1 MVWILKTAL
10 MILSVN
16 RLRFLSHSLQHWLKI
31 RRGRLLPDL
40 LYSISKESL
49 KLSSSSFLRLFEA
62 VCFFNRSLVFV
73 VYLRSHLALKQ
84 AVKQEMRLSVGSVG
98 SCIGLRESEWVGG
111 AHHKCFSVCDILQS
125 TNKPDWI
132 QSQSYNQS
140 LHNRNAL
147 VPLQRFSLRYP
158 IWGCLSSFSFF
169 FTDSVI
175 WMTILF

>member
-1 MVWILKTAL
+1 MVTPWPA
-10 MILSVN
+10 
-16 RLRFLSHSLQHWLKI
+16 
-31 RRGRLLPDL
+31 
-40 LYSISKESL
+40 YSISKESL

-84 AVKQEMRLSVGSVG
+84 AVKQEMCLSVGSVG

-111 AHHKCFSVCDILQS
+111 ARHKCFSVCDILQS

-140 LHNRNAL
+140 LHNRN

-158 IWGCLSSFSFF
+158 IWGCSFF
-169 FTDSVI
+169 FTDYSVI